1 MQKCAGEWFDYTM
14 AAHMVKDR
22 KSVHSVQ
29 RVGNLNLDVLV
40 MTTHGLTVI
49 DDYLRHLA
57 RDWWAGQA
65 ESRTVATCDACS
77 VGPVARNEGYLL
89 GSHLWC
95 EECYTSKNVK
105 GQLKRN
111 PDAAGNGM
119 LLKAVHWAAK
129 YYAENHVKRSDD
141 ALVRKEATERVT
153 DQSVLAD
160 IAKNDEHDRVRKEAT
175 ERVTNQS
182 VLADIAKNDKARD
195 VRQTAVE
202 RVTDRDVLADIAK
215 NDKARDVRQTAVERV
230 TDRDV
235 LADIAKN
242 DKARDVRQTAVERV
256 TDRDVLADIAKN
268 DKDRDVRQAA
278 ESRIKMGTCEAPL
291 VQ

>member
-1 MQKCAGEWFDYTM
+1 MTIANWFRPKWKHSNPDVRQKAVTSLTNQSVLAYIAKNDDHANVRKTANDTLTDIAKNDKDSKVRLAAVQRVTDQNLLADIAKHEQKCKECAGEWFDYTM

-129 YYAENHVKRSDD
+129 YYAENHVKKSDD
-141 ALVRKEATERVT
+141 ALVRKEAT
-153 DQSVLAD
+153 
-160 IAKNDEHDRVRKEAT
+160 
-175 ERVTNQS
+175 
-182 VLADIAKNDKARD
+182 
-195 VRQTAVE
+195 
-202 RVTDRDVLADIAK
+202 
-215 NDKARDVRQTAVERV
+215 
-230 TDRDV
+230 
-235 LADIAKN
+235 
-242 DKARDVRQTAVERV
+242 ERV